1 MGFGQFFAILRAR
14 WWVALLMFTLTVGI
28 AIAVSLLLPK
38 QYSSTASVVLEVRPD
53 PIANIVFPGVLA
65 PSFVATQ
72 VDVIMSDRVAS
83 RVVRNLKLTDN
94 AQIRGQWMD
103 ETKGEGTIENWLA
116 DTFQKNM
123 EVKPSRE
130 SNVIS
135 ISYRAPD
142 PKFAAALANAFVQA
156 YVETSLEL
164 RVDPAKQYSSFFDSR
179 AKEAREALERAQ
191 TKVSAYQREKGIIAT
206 DERLDVESARL
217 NELSTQL
224 VMLQALSAESSSR
237 QAQAQ
242 GASGD
247 RIQEVLNNGLVAGL
261 KGDLSRAEAR
271 LQELNARYG
280 PNHPQVVEAKASIAE
295 LRTRLDT
302 ETRRVTSSVG
312 LNNNVNRQR
321 EAETRAALEA
331 QRAKVL
337 RMKDVRDEGAVL
349 VRDVEN
355 AQRTYDAVLGRFT
368 QSSLE
373 SQTTQSSVTVL
384 TQATPPLKP
393 SSPKVLL
400 NVALATFVGALLAI
414 ASAFL
419 LEMLDRR
426 VRGLQDLVQTV
437 GLPVIGIMPK
447 PTRRSLFGA
456 GRPSL
461 IEQRVMRQRL
471 PAPGR
476 GAA

>member
-1 MGFGQFFAILRAR
+1 
-14 WWVALLMFTLTVGI
+14 
-28 AIAVSLLLPK
+28 
-38 QYSSTASVVLEVRPD
+38 VRPD
-53 PIANIVFPGVLA
+53 PIANMVFPGALA

-72 VDVIMSDRVAS
+72 LDVIQSDRVAN
-83 RVVRNLKLTDN
+83 RVVKNLKLAEN
-94 AQIRGQWMD
+94 PQVREQWLD
-103 ETKGEGTIENWLA
+103 ETKGEGTIEAWLA
-116 DTFQKNM
+116 ETFQKKM

-135 ISYRAPD
+135 ISYNAPD
-142 PKFAAALANAFVQA
+142 PRFSAALANAFVQA

-164 RVDPAKQYSSFFDSR
+164 RVDPARQYSSFFDNR

-191 TKVSAYQREKGIIAT
+191 TKVSDYQRENGIIAT
-206 DERLDVESARL
+206 DERLDIENSRL
-217 NELSTQL
+217 NELSSQL

-261 KGDLSRAEAR
+261 KGDASRAEAK
-271 LQELNARYG
+271 LQELSARLG
-280 PNHPQVVEAKASIAE
+280 DNHPQVVEAKASIKE
-295 LRTRLDT
+295 LRARIEA

-312 LNNNVNRQR
+312 LNNNVNRAR
-321 EAETRAALEA
+321 EAEIRGSLEA

-337 RMKDVRDEGAVL
+337 KMKAVRDEGAVL
-349 VRDVEN
+349 SRDVEN
-355 AQRTYDAVLGRFT
+355 AQRSYDAVLARFT
-368 QSSLE
+368 QSSME

-384 TQATPPLKP
+384 TQAVPPLKP

-400 NVALATFVGALLAI
+400 NVALAVFVGALLAI
-414 ASAFL
+414 GAAFL
-419 LEMLDRR
+419 LELLDRR

-437 GLPVIGIMPK
+437 NLPVIGIMPK
-447 PTRRSLFGA
+447 PSKRGLFGDK
-456 GRPSL
+456 RPSL
-461 IEQRVMRQRL
+461 IEQRVMKRL
-471 PAPGR
+471 PASGR

>member
-14 WWVALLMFTLTVGI
+14 WWVALLMFALTVGI

-38 QYSSTASVVLEVRPD
+38 QYQSTASVVLEVRPD
-53 PIANIVFPGVLA
+53 PIANMVFPGALA

-72 VDVIMSDRVAS
+72 VDVIMSDRVAN
-83 RVVRNLKLTDN
+83 RVVKNLRLTDN
-94 AQIRGQWMD
+94 PQVRAQWMD

-123 EVKPSRE
+123 EVKPARE

-135 ISYRAPD
+135 ISYKAPD

-156 YVETSLEL
+156 YVETSVEL

-179 AKEAREALERAQ
+179 AKEARDALEKAQ
-191 TKVSAYQREKGIIAT
+191 SKVSAYQREKGIIAT

-224 VMLQALSAESSSR
+224 VMLQALSAESASR
-237 QAQAQ
+237 QVQAQ

-261 KGDLSRAEAR
+261 KGDLTRAEAR
-271 LQELNARYG
+271 LQELSARLG

-295 LRTRLDT
+295 LRTRIDA

-337 RMKDVRDEGAVL
+337 RMKAVRDEGAVL

-355 AQRTYDAVLGRFT
+355 AQRTYDAVLGRLT

-373 SQTTQSSVTVL
+373 SQTTQSSVSVL
-384 TQATPPLKP
+384 TQATPPLRP

-400 NVALATFVGALLAI
+400 NVALAAFVGALLAV

-426 VRGLQDLVQTV
+426 VRGLQDLVQTI
-437 GLPVIGIMPK
+437 GLPVIGIMPR
-447 PTRRSLFGA
+447 PTKRGLFG
-456 GRPSL
+456 GVRPSL

-476 GAA
+476 RAA